1 MKSFRAGYGFIN
13 SYPRLPFTYLKV
25 KTAKSPIALPRL
37 QRSSS
42 SNSQPHPVLNQ
53 SPSKCLPSGG
63 REQTTLTIPQA
74 TSPFEKRLLGSVAWC
89 SLCSCLSFLFSLLK
103 LLEARVGALPKP
115 LSVALLWRHPRLYVL
130 SSYLSNGLSA
140 PSKPNLTSAVS
151 LYSIPEVTRVFILF
165 LMLENTKL
173 QLCNS
178 IKIQGHQI
186 LRTVACTCKHTNLEI
201 YQKQGL
207 VRVNSNYRMRRQP

>member
-1 MKSFRAGYGFIN
+1 MKSFRAGCGFIN

-37 QRSSS
+37 HPEKQLITY
-42 SNSQPHPVLNQ
+42 SQPHPALNQ
-53 SPSKCLPSGG
+53 SPSKCLPSGHG
-63 REQTTLTIPQA
+63 ERTTLTIPQA
-74 TSPFEKRLLGSVAWC
+74 ISPFEKRLLGFPLQLSV
-89 SLCSCLSFLFSLLK
+89 LPVSLLK
-103 LLEARVGALPKP
+103 LLEARVGALAKL
-115 LSVALLWRHPRLYVL
+115 LSVALLWRHPRLCVL

-140 PSKPNLTSAVS
+140 PSKPNPMSAVS
-151 LYSIPEVTRVFILF
+151 LYSILEVTHVFILF

-201 YQKQGL
+201 HQKQGL